1 MGYGMKHSK
10 KNKNQTDFRIIL
22 TKPET
27 IFNNKVARIYA
38 EHQGISCTAA
48 RKILKGILAFR
59 QCLEEDRSRLC
70 GFLIDCWRQAVAN
83 VGGLANM
90 IMQTPGGID
99 TDDKYVDSVLA
110 PYCTFNNFMTGVLI
124 DNMTCAEEDELT
136 ITSGYLKS
144 NWSKFFSVI
153 EARGISAPETIGEA
167 ETLALSL
174 NYHITEIYHSCEK
187 PVVDANWLNTYDALE
202 KSLKTI
208 LKDLAAYDPMKA
220 MKGVSE

>member
-1 MGYGMKHSK
+1 MKNSK
-10 KNKNQTDFRIIL
+10 KAKNQKDFRIIL

-27 IFNNKVARIYA
+27 IFNNGVARMYA

-48 RKILKGILAFR
+48 RKTLKGILAFR
-59 QCLEEDRSRLC
+59 QYLGEDRSRLF

-90 IMQTPGGID
+90 IMQTPGGIE

-110 PYCTFNNFMTGVLI
+110 PYCMFNNFMTGVLI
-124 DNMTCAEEDELT
+124 DNMTSAEEDELR

-167 ETLALSL
+167 ETYALNL
-174 NYHITEIYHSCEK
+174 NNHLTGIYHSCEK
-187 PVVDANWLNTYDALE
+187 PVLNADWIVAYDTLEAL
-202 KSLKTI
+202 LKTI
-208 LKDLAAYDPMKA
+208 LKDLASYDPI
-220 MKGVSE
+220 KGALAK

>member
-1 MGYGMKHSK
+1 MKNCK
-10 KNKNQTDFRIIL
+10 KTKNQKDFRIIL

-27 IFNNKVARIYA
+27 IFNNGVARRYA

-48 RKILKGILAFR
+48 RKTLKGILAFR
-59 QCLEEDRSRLC
+59 QYLGEDRSRLF

-90 IMQTPGGID
+90 IMQTPGGIE

-110 PYCTFNNFMTGVLI
+110 PYCMFNNFMTGVLI
-124 DNMTCAEEDELT
+124 DNMTSAEEDELR

-153 EARGISAPETIGEA
+153 EARGISDAESLIKA
-167 ETLALSL
+167 ETYALALNNHL
-174 NYHITEIYHSCEK
+174 TGIYRSCEK
-187 PVVDANWLNTYDALE
+187 PVLNADWIVAYDTLEAL
-202 KSLKTI
+202 LKTI
-208 LKDLAAYDPMKA
+208 LKDLASYDPMK
-220 MKGVSE
+220 GVRAK